1 MITALINWLLRQPPA
16 KPDQP
21 EIIVVG
27 QHDNSY
33 LY

>member
-1 MITALINWLLRQPPA
+1 MIATLINQLLRQPP
-16 KPDQP
+16 KEPDQP